1 MAYKH
6 CGLHAG
12 TRRGP
17 ALKGLQPVRKI
28 SELGGQRRRPS
39 LSLCVQSLMLINLF
53 CPPLEYRVK
62 EWFRDLWLLEEAPSA
77 RVHPVLF
84 LQCHQSRGDPQW
96 GDPSVGRSGAIHL
109 QVSPQRLPALP
120 ENGAPP
126 RPVDWAPVSSHG
138 HPQWAARE
146 VQVLTASVWSAA
158 DGGHTAVNEWLCG
171 WASPS
176 LLCLEVHLLL
186 PELEIMV
193 TKPGR
198 AASSPYLFKVA
209 PWFSVGFP
217 GGSVG
222 KESACNWRDVGE
234 HEFNPRLRNI
244 PWRRTWQPTPV
255 FLPGESHGQRSL
267 AGYCPWGDKE
277 LDTTE
282 ATKHTGTWFSIVTFR
297 VFPLFSPHIPSLTP
311 VPRIHC

>member
-1 MAYKH
+1 MVPRPLTPGRSPL
-6 CGLHAG
+6 CPC
-12 TRRGP
+12 TP
-17 ALKGLQPVRKI
+17 SSI
-28 SELGGQRRRPS
+28 SSMSPIQRRSSMGRPLGWKKWGHTPTGES
-39 LSLCVQSLMLINLF
+39 SAPA
-53 CPPLEYRVK
+53 CP
-62 EWFRDLWLLEEAPSA
+62 A
-77 RVHPVLF
+77 RK
-84 LQCHQSRGDPQW
+84 
-96 GDPSVGRSGAIHL
+96 RS
-109 QVSPQRLPALP
+109 
-120 ENGAPP
+120 APP

-138 HPQWAARE
+138 HPQWAAWE

-222 KESACNWRDVGE
+222 KESACNSRDVGE

-244 PWRRTWQPTPV
+244 PWRRTWQPTPI